1 MLLRGREIQR
11 KPSGPTSR
19 LHGVPLGRQSMK
31 WDEPPLWPVVV
42 PTLIGFFAACLP
54 HLFDWLPRPWGWAL
68 VVPFMILVLLSPLLY
83 FSPKPT
89 GGRIGVVIGANS
101 AMLLAIIPQIFL
113 FVWFIVVI
121 LFWIQQSMYV
131 WKYNYPPFR
140 VGTWLGLGAVSGLF
154 VGGFFA
160 HFTL

>member
-1 MLLRGREIQR
+1 
-11 KPSGPTSR
+11 
-19 LHGVPLGRQSMK
+19 
-31 WDEPPLWPVVV
+31 
-42 PTLIGFFAACLP
+42 
-54 HLFDWLPRPWGWAL
+54 
-68 VVPFMILVLLSPLLY
+68 MILVLLSPLLY